1 VLPQELEAQVEDMH
15 KAMAEL
21 AASEREQRQVAQAA
35 AVRADDAEQLSR
47 QLEREV
53 TDLGNQVA
61 VLQNKLG
68 AGGWAGRCAAASGMQ
83 LGWLH

>member
-1 VLPQELEAQVEDMH
+1 MEDMH

-21 AASEREQRQVAQAA
+21 AALEREHRQAAQAA
-35 AVRADDAEQLSR
+35 VVRADNSEELSR

-68 AGGWAGRCAAASGMQ
+68 AGGHACWSCCQVTDDTACCTSTWPEQ
-83 LGWLH
+83 EV